1 MKYFFL
7 SYFFIGVMVLSIAG
21 TRGSKSLQPPVEIFP
36 DMDQQ
41 AKIKYQA
48 ASGFFA
54 DGIGGRTPVA
64 HTVPL
69 GYEMPEKAAADGA
82 APGVFGFSNGLDF
95 YNTGRSEADHDY
107 YGDGF
112 PKDLVID
119 AKFLERGQQ
128 RFNIYC
134 SMCHGT
140 SGNGKG
146 VTSKYGI
153 LTAYNFQQPGS
164 NDPASPAAYRPTG
177 SIFDTITNGKGLM
190 GPYGGVL
197 PVRDRWAIIAYIRTL
212 QAAGKEA
219 GVQ

>member
-7 SYFFIGVMVLSIAG
+7 SYFFIAVMVVSIAG
-21 TRGSKSLQPPVEIFP
+21 TRGTKSLQPPLELLP

-41 AKIKYQA
+41 AKVKYQA
-48 ASGFFA
+48 ASAFFA
-54 DGIGGRTPVA
+54 DGVGGRLPVT
-64 HTVPL
+64 HTVPM
-69 GYEMPEKAAADGA
+69 GYEVPAKAAVDGA
-82 APGVFGFSNGLDF
+82 KPATFAFSNGLDF
-95 YNTGRSEADHDY
+95 YNTGRSKDDHDY

-112 PKDLVID
+112 PAELEID
-119 AKFLERGQQ
+119 AKLLARGQD
-128 RFNIYC
+128 RFAIYC
-134 SMCHGT
+134 AVCHGS

-146 VTSKYGI
+146 LTSKYGI
-153 LTAYNFQQPGS
+153 LTAYNFQQPGAT
-164 NDPASPAAYRPTG
+164 DPANPTAYRPTG
-177 SIFDTITNGKGLM
+177 AIFDTITNGKGLM

>member
-1 MKYFFL
+1 MKYFFI
-7 SYFFIGVMVLSIAG
+7 SYFFIGLMVLSIAG
-21 TRGSKSLQPPVEIFP
+21 TRGTKSTQPPIEIFP

-54 DGIGGRTPVA
+54 DGIGGRMPVTN
-64 HTVPL
+64 TVPM
-69 GYEMPEKAAADGA
+69 GFDVPAKPAADGA
-82 APGVFGFSNGLDF
+82 KPPVFGFSNGLDF
-95 YNTGRSEADHDY
+95 YSTGRSKEDHDF

-112 PKDLVID
+112 PAELDID
-119 AKFLERGQQ
+119 AALLERGQQ

-134 SMCHGT
+134 SVCHGQ

-146 VTSKYGI
+146 MTSKYGI
-153 LTAYNFQQPGS
+153 LTAFNFQQAGAT
-164 NDPASPAAYRPTG
+164 DPANPTAYRPTG
-177 SIFDTITNGKGLM
+177 AIFDTITNGKGLM
-190 GPYGGVL
+190 GPYGGVV